1 MLPGVSRWALNM
13 NISGYMLQ
21 FVCRARCFSGAVISE
36 IHAQNTLD
44 LRAEIHNLLAKG
56 ATELVPLEECGT
68 GF

>member
-1 MLPGVSRWALNM
+1 
-13 NISGYMLQ
+13 MLQ
-21 FVCRARCFSGAVISE
+21 WRMISE